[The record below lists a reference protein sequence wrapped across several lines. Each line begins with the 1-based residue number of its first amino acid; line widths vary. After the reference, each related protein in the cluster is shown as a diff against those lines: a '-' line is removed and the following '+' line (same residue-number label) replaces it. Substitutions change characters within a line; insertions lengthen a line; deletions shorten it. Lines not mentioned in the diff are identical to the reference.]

1 MSVDGEKD
9 PSLAQPGD
17 TGSTTDLEKNDA
29 ASAVTPLPDT
39 TSPQQQNQS
48 HLPLSTAALSLADV
62 EPVDVQV
69 RSLGVSVDTSPSILE
84 PSTYPDLF
92 RSKFGSGQGGP
103 TTKHLLSSLD
113 ASLKP
118 GTLTAIIGGSGS
130 GKTTALNTIAERVAS
145 SRLSQSGRI
154 TFNGVEGVHHV
165 RHAYVLQQDILL
177 PTLTVRETLLYAA
190 RLRLP
195 SPATHEDRVRIVEEV
210 ILELGLKDCANTRI
224 GNSEHRGCSG
234 GEKRRTSIGVQLL
247 ANPSVLFLDEPTT
260 GLDATSAY
268 LVVKTLKA
276 LANQG
281 RTIVTTIHQPR
292 SEIWDLFDN
301 LLVLSRGSPVYSGS
315 TKECVSYFAS
325 LGFQLPP
332 FVNPAEFVIDQA
344 AIDNRTPELEAEST
358 ERVQRL
364 KAHWIDQAEK
374 RFADLPSRTDEKGR
388 LGKRAKISQS
398 VGFVRQLTVL
408 TDRTFKVT
416 YRDPMGMAGA
426 LIQTVVMGVVMGYV
440 FFALPS
446 DLSGIRSRQGALYI
460 ALNLQPYLFL
470 VFEIFRLTV
479 DAPTFDRESSE
490 GCVTALPFLLSRRLA
505 RMFTEDVPVCAI
517 FSIIFY
523 FMAGFEADASRF
535 LQFFAVVLLNHYII
549 VMLAATAVS
558 VVRNFAGAGL
568 IANLAY
574 TLQSMACGYFI
585 NVETL
590 PVYVRWLKHI
600 TYMYYAFGGLCA
612 NEFEDSF
619 YECPLEGGEA
629 NPGCVQYTGPY
640 IMASLGFQEDWQV
653 ERFVILVAFVLFFT
667 LLSWIGFGFLK
678 VEMTIA
684 RARTS
689 TKDLSVGREKMTAR
703 SIQQVRAIDVDLA
716 GYSLAIKKR
725 TALGR
730 TLPTKVIVNPVTTT
744 FQSGRLNV
752 ICGPSGSGKTSLLNA
767 CALRLKNSIG
777 TRYETGG
784 KLMFNGAVPHESVV
798 RSVVSYVCQ
807 DDDALL
813 PSLTVRETLR
823 FSAGLRLPSFMSKE
837 EKNRRAE
844 EVLLK
849 MGLKECA
856 NVLIGDDQVKGI
868 SGGEKR
874 RVSIA
879 VQILTDPRVLL
890 LDEPTSGLDAFT
902 AASIMEVLHGLANEG
917 RTLILTIHQAR
928 SDLFTHFGNV
938 LLLAR
943 GGQPAYAGPAKNMLA
958 YFASH
963 GYHCP
968 EHTNPADY
976 ALDLITVDLQEE
988 SREAESRLRV
998 NNMIEAWARA
1008 DRDRWMSDKT
1018 PAAEPSSTT
1027 GGSATDNEPVD
1038 DPAAPPRSSLNR
1050 NGKSELATPAELGA
1064 LVVQRASFTTAL
1076 PLLFHRALINIRR
1089 QPPVMLARTMQV
1101 LGLGIVLTLFFS
1113 PLGYDFYSVQSRVGF
1128 IQEIGAFYFVG
1139 MLNNIAVYIAER
1151 DVFYRE
1157 DDDGVYS
1164 IESFLTVYTIL
1175 ELPFEIVS
1183 SLIFAVLATFAV
1195 NLPRTV
1201 ESHFSVALACFAIV
1215 SCGESLGI
1223 IFNTLSRHAG
1233 FAVNIVS
1240 TLLSVAQTMSGIMSI
1255 DMPRVFVIFNYLSP
1269 IKYATAFLMPYTLRG
1284 IDFTCEDSQRLPT
1297 TGQCPIETGD
1307 DVLELYKMTNDTPIV
1322 DVGTL
1327 LGLVVAY
1334 RVLAWA
1340 VLRIVRTRWKSLLHK
1355 QRASSLAAAAAPAA
1369 GAPSS

>member
-1 MSVDGEKD
+1 MATD
-9 PSLAQPGD
+9 AQGSRSPTYAAD
-17 TGSTTDLEKNDA
+17 TCSTSDLEKNDVATAVAPAPQVA
-29 ASAVTPLPDT
+29 AQPSQT
-39 TSPQQQNQS
+39 
-48 HLPLSTAALSLADV
+48 HLPLSGAALSLDAV

-84 PSTYPDLF
+84 PSTYGDLF
-92 RSKFGSGQGGP
+92 RDKFGKGDGGP
-103 TTKHLLSSLD
+103 TTKQLLSSVN
-113 ASLKP
+113 ASFKP

-145 SRLSQSGRI
+145 SRLSQSGTI
-154 TFNGVEGVHHV
+154 AFNGVEGVHHV

-195 SPATHEDRVRIVEEV
+195 SPATHDDRVRVVEEV
-210 ILELGLKDCANTRI
+210 IRELGLKECSNTRI

-268 LVVKTLKA
+268 LVIKTLKT

-281 RTIVTTIHQPR
+281 RTIITTIHQPR

-301 LLVLSRGSPVYSGS
+301 LMVLSRGSPVYSGS
-315 TKECVSYFAS
+315 TKECVPYFAS
-325 LGFQLPP
+325 LGLQLPP

-358 ERVQRL
+358 ERVDRL
-364 KAHWIDQAEK
+364 KTKWAEQALEQ
-374 RFADLPSRTDEKGR
+374 FADVPSSPDEKGR
-388 LGKRAKISQS
+388 QVKRAKLSQN

-426 LIQTVVMGVVMGYV
+426 LIQTIVMGVIMGYC

-446 DLSGIRSRQGALYI
+446 DLAGIRSRQGALYT

-490 GCVTALPFLLSRRLA
+490 GCVTALPWLLSRRIA

-517 FSIIFY
+517 FSLVFY
-523 FMAGFEADASRF
+523 FMAGFEADAARF
-535 LQFFAVVLLNHYII
+535 LQFFAVVLLNHYIV
-549 VMLAATAVS
+549 VMLASTAVS
-558 VVRNFAGAGL
+558 MVRHFAGAGL
-568 IANLAY
+568 VANLAY

-590 PVYVRWLKHI
+590 PVYVRWMKHI
-600 TYMYYAFGGLCA
+600 TYMYYAFGALCA
-612 NEFEDSF
+612 NEFEESF
-619 YECPLEGGEA
+619 YDCPLPGGED
-629 NPGCVQYTGPY
+629 NPGCVQYTGPF
-640 IMASLGFQEDWQV
+640 IMASLGFEEDWQIK
-653 ERFVILVAFVLFFT
+653 RIMILLAFVVFFT
-667 LLSWIGFGFLK
+667 TLSWIGFTFLK

-689 TKDLSVGREKMTAR
+689 QKDLSVGREKMTAR
-703 SIQQVRAIDVDLA
+703 SVQEVRAINVDLD
-716 GYSLAIKKR
+716 GYSLSIKKR
-725 TALGR
+725 TALGK
-730 TLPTKVIVNPVTTT
+730 TLPPKVIVKPVTTT
-744 FQSGRLNV
+744 FQAGKLNV

-767 CALRLKNSIG
+767 CALRLKNSVG

-784 KLMFNGAVPHESVV
+784 RMMFNGAVPHESVV

-813 PSLTVRETLR
+813 SSLTVRETLR
-823 FSAGLRLPSFMSKE
+823 FSAGLRLPSFMSKQ
-837 EKNRRAE
+837 EKNQRAE

-856 NVLIGDDQVKGI
+856 NVLIGNDQVKGI

-902 AASIMEVLHGLANEG
+902 AASIMDVLHGLANEG

-928 SDLFTHFGNV
+928 SDLFRHFGNV

-943 GGQPAYAGPAKNMLA
+943 GGHTAYAGPASNMLT
-958 YFASH
+958 YFSNH

-976 ALDLITVDLQEE
+976 ALDLITVDLQEDSREIE
-988 SREAESRLRV
+988 SRARV
-998 NNMIEAWARA
+998 NRMIEAWAQTN
-1008 DRDRWMSDKT
+1008 RDEWTSDKK
-1018 PAAEPSSTT
+1018 PVAVPLSEIDESLGAS
-1027 GGSATDNEPVD
+1027 DN
-1038 DPAAPPRSSLNR
+1038 AAPHA
-1050 NGKSELATPAELGA
+1050 KAALASPAELGA
-1064 LVVQRASFTTAL
+1064 LVVRRATFKTAF
-1076 PLLFHRALINIRR
+1076 PLLLHRAMINIRR

-1101 LGLGIVLTLFFS
+1101 LGFALVLTLFFS

-1128 IQEIGAFYFVG
+1128 IQEVGAFYFVG

-1164 IESFLTVYTIL
+1164 IESFLAVYTVL
-1175 ELPFEIVS
+1175 EVPFEIIS
-1183 SLIFAVLATFAV
+1183 ALIFAVLATFAV

-1201 ESHFSVALACFAIV
+1201 ESHFAVALACFAIV

-1240 TLLSVAQTMSGIMSI
+1240 TLLSVAQTMAGIMSI
-1255 DMPRVFVIFNYLSP
+1255 DMPRVFVIFNYISP
-1269 IKYATAFLMPYTLRG
+1269 IKYATAILMPYTLRG
-1284 IDFTCEDSQRLPT
+1284 IDFTCKDSQRLPS
-1297 TGQCPIETGD
+1297 GQCPIETGE
-1307 DVLELYKMTNDTPIV
+1307 DVLELYKFNNTNPV
-1322 DVGTL
+1322 ADVGTL
-1327 LGLVVAY
+1327 VGIVVAY
-1334 RVLAWA
+1334 RLLAWA
-1340 VLRIVRTRWKSLLHK
+1340 VLRLVRTRWKSVLHK
-1355 QRASSLAAAAAPAA
+1355 QRRDK
-1369 GAPSS
+1369 